1 MQGVSLRATR
11 GQSGDFL
18 HIAGLEDVA
27 WADLGGA
34 RTLLTFDSS
43 SQKSAVSEGM
53 AAGAFS
59 KAALGAP
66 GEDSCAPQA
75 RHKEQSDCT

>member
-1 MQGVSLRATR
+1 MRATR

-18 HIAGLEDVA
+18 HIARLEDVA

-34 RTLLTFDSS
+34 RTLLKFDSS

-53 AAGAFS
+53 AAGGLS

-66 GEDSCAPQA
+66 GEDSCAPPSKA
-75 RHKEQSDCT
+75 